1 MFNQRLRTIIKKEFR
16 QTLREPRMRIMLF
29 MPPILQLMIFGFAVN
44 LDVDS
49 ARIAWMDEDRTPQ
62 SRALYSELEGS
73 GRFLVTHVPNTEKEM
88 QSLLDRSEVEGVVRV
103 LPAFARDEI
112 GRAHV

>member
-1 MFNQRLRTIIKKEFR
+1 MRQRLRAIVRKEFI
-16 QTLREPRMRIMLF
+16 QALRDPRMRGMLVV
-29 MPPILQLMIFGFAVN
+29 PPLLQLLIFGYAVN

-73 GRFLVTHVPNTEKEM
+73 GRFLVTHGPNTEKEM
-88 QSLLDRSEVEGVVRV
+88 QSQLDR
-103 LPAFARDEI
+103 
-112 GRAHV
+112 